1 MIIPLTTLFP
11 LFQNNPRISHPPEL
25 FPSGQSTMYIFSH
38 PFFSQLSPAFGDCI
52 APMIMSQNERQ
63 SPTTA
68 GTNASPM
75 NSVIFRESSLS
86 AHLKASPRVYL
97 SVKSGE
103 KIA

>member
-1 MIIPLTTLFP
+1 MVHPQFSPFII
-11 LFQNNPRISHPPEL
+11 I
-25 FPSGQSTMYIFSH
+25 
-38 PFFSQLSPAFGDCI
+38 LSFVHDGVPDVFVPALGDCM
-52 APMIMSQNERQ
+52 APMITSQNDKQ

-75 NSVIFRESSLS
+75 NSVIFSESSLS
-86 AHLKASPRVYL
+86 AHLKASPRVYF